1 MKKIALALCALSSV
15 LAAPANAAVFSVS
28 PNDAS
33 TSLGV
38 LLLGQQYSITVTGIV
53 DLVGDAI
60 PGRFDV
66 DANGIPTGPVTY
78 PGYDAFNPNG
88 SFVADGVFGPAGPLI
103 KIGALAGTF
112 DNSNY
117 FLIGTNL
124 LITGT
129 GQELFGRVNDINSN
143 NSGSFTVNVNAVPEP
158 AMWAMMLVGF
168 GMVGFAMR
176 NRPKVSVSYS

>member
-1 MKKIALALCALSSV
+1 MKTMALALCLLSTAV
-15 LAAPANAAVFSVS
+15 AAPAHAAVFSVS
-28 PNDAS
+28 PNASS

-38 LLLGQQYSITVTGIV
+38 LLAGQQYSITVTGIV

-66 DANGIPTGPVTY
+66 DANGVPTSPVTY
-78 PGYDAFNPNG
+78 PGYAAFNPTG
-88 SFVADGVFGPAGPLI
+88 SFVADGQFGPAGAAI
-103 KIGALAGTF
+103 KIGALAGSF
-112 DNSNY
+112 DNANY

-129 GQELFGRVNDINSN
+129 GQELFGRVNDINAN
-143 NSGSFTVNVNAVPEP
+143 NSGSFTVNVAAVPEP
-158 AMWAMMLVGF
+158 AMWALMLIGF

-176 NRPKVSVSYS
+176 NRPKVTVAYS